1 MSFLPE
7 GFSSFVG
14 EVLTNWTQGRDPSHI
29 QNPYELQ
36 GKFNTTRDSVRN
48 DARAIGFEGDFRT
61 PSVQTTDNF
70 ERHDLA
76 TLREKVDKIDLEA
89 VNNLKDAWNKIGTQE
104 TTSLTT
110 FQQAMGK
117 ATNEGIWRGQ
127 SRNAAAKAV
136 TDYTSQAS
144 KVAKAAALTSNK
156 LSELATGLA
165 PTKTLVPHVPGH
177 RSGVSNAVNLV
188 VGKGWRDDVTA
199 YNNAYTEA
207 KRVLTTVYA
216 PVVHESDTG
225 VPVIPKPNTQD
236 PAGPGDQ
243 PPPSSW
249 RPGGNGPGPSGPGG
263 THDTNQPKPGD
274 QNQNGQGSNSQT
286 SQSNPS
292 GNGQTDGSQNA
303 GDQARTD
310 PSSATTP
317 SGLDPSSLGSSG
329 SSLPGGSGSGL
340 GGGLGGT
347 NGPNGHG
354 SSVPGGVQPGALA
367 GAGGRAT
374 ASAARA
380 GASGMPGMG
389 GAGRGKGDK
398 EEERTKSVADYLIN
412 QENGDE
418 LTGIPDLPKTVP
430 PVIGE

>member
-1 MSFLPE
+1 MSYLPE
-7 GFSSFVG
+7 GFGSFVG

-36 GKFNTTRDSVRN
+36 GKFNTTRDGVRN

-127 SRNAAAKAV
+127 SRNAAAQAV

-156 LSELATGLA
+156 LAELATGLA
-165 PTKTLVPHVPGH
+165 PTKSLVPHVPGH

-225 VPVIPKPNTQD
+225 VPVIPKPNTKD
-236 PAGPGDQ
+236 PSGPGDQ
-243 PPPSSW
+243 PPPTSW
-249 RPGGNGPGPSGPGG
+249 RPGGNGSGPSGPGG

-274 QNQNGQGSNSQT
+274 QNQNGQGTNSQT
-286 SQSNPS
+286 SQTNPS
-292 GNGQTDGSQNA
+292 ANGQSDGSQNA

-317 SGLDPSSLGSSG
+317 SGLAPSSLGSSG
-329 SSLPGGSGSGL
+329 SSLSGGSGSGL
-340 GGGLGGT
+340 GGGLGGA

-367 GAGGRAT
+367 GAGGRAA
-374 ASAARA
+374 ASGARA

-418 LTGIPDLPKTVP
+418 LTGIPQLPKTVP